1 VHEIGKDGSGTWRW
15 LAEEAHTASNA
26 TTLDNSSFVL
36 AAQRTH
42 RKDPLASYNYY
53 TGGWNISDE
62 HYWAVCSISILF
74 LSPEKR

>member
-1 VHEIGKDGSGTWRW
+1 MVNEIGENGRITWTL
-15 LAEEAHTASNA
+15 LAEEAPPTATNV

-62 HYWAVCSISILF
+62 HYWAVCSFFLF
-74 LSPEKR
+74 F